1 MADQDQDQEQALLA
15 RLQSQFGDLDVSR
28 MLAVP
33 AQAGEATAEEE
44 DGGSVVPSEES
55 SSVEDPTPEELRRW
69 QEAQY
74 KMARWGGEGKA
85 AAGGDGAGGTSAEE
99 VRPEEHRRRGAAD
112 LWHGGEAEAY
122 ASESTAATASA
133 AASATPSA
141 AATASATATATAFFS
156 PPAVAGGG
164 GSSDGD
170 ILAQLVE
177 IEPTL
182 HGKWTRLYSSNVDGL
197 SYASL
202 VASVRG
208 FDGPTV
214 LLVGAVPSHASGDG
228 GTGGRD
234 RSGGGGGTIGFYTS
248 TAWRESDGFYG
259 SHECLLFGI
268 HRVSGGGEGGGRE
281 VLRTYRPLPKA
292 GTSKPAPGAAIDS
305 LVHEIVSS
313 NVEWAKCDGRYQS
326 LHSTVAAA
334 VHGVGVGVG
343 VGGRSGPGPG
353 PGAEGVVSSAS
364 PAGLSVGGRLHLT
377 ETLEGCQ
384 ASLRDGTYE
393 AGPLLPRCFGGD
405 GGGDFLP
412 DFFDVDVMEAWA
424 VGDEGRIRAAM
435 EARGKDRANREAS
448 RLRSQRVDRTQF
460 VDHFRSSVVGARVF
474 DHVRYTSGATDD
486 DFEPES
492 EGALLS
498 QLEDIEREFDCG
510 P

>member
-133 AASATPSA
+133 AASAT
-141 AATASATATATAFFS
+141 ASATAFFS

-164 GSSDGD
+164 GGSDGD

-214 LLVGAVPSHASGDG
+214 LLVGAVPSHVSGDG

-292 GTSKPAPGAAIDS
+292 GTSKPAPSAAIDS

-334 VHGVGVGVG
+334 VHGVGVG